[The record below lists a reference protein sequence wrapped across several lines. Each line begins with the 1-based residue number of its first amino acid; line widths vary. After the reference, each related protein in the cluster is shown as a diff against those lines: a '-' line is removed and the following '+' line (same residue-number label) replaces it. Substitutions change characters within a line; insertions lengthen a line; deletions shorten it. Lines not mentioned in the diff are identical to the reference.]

1 MENVAIPRRFL
12 DSFNVV
18 TTWCYYVLTRLQQGA
33 NNLVNN
39 LVISIWYNVTFSPC
53 KHVHLAQH
61 VKDST
66 ARMPYS
72 KILHYGIRMEGL
84 PSGMVLKNP
93 TAYGKATLQEI
104 IANKDALKL
113 HDNIQ

>member
-1 MENVAIPRRFL
+1 
-12 DSFNVV
+12 
-18 TTWCYYVLTRLQQGA
+18 
-33 NNLVNN
+33 
-39 LVISIWYNVTFSPC
+39 
-53 KHVHLAQH
+53 
-61 VKDST
+61 
-66 ARMPYS
+66 MPYS

-113 HDNIQ
+113 HGNIQ